1 MEVKWI
7 YHNGIRVL
15 ALVVND
21 NDPYEFCENC
31 GKKHYSHPK
40 LAIKEDKDWCG
51 DCNDEYFKKHMSDA
65 ELGMWTI
72 YEMERNRAVVVVRE
86 LDVNE

>member
-1 MEVKWI
+1 
-7 YHNGIRVL
+7 
-15 ALVVND
+15 
-21 NDPYEFCENC
+21 
-31 GKKHYSHPK
+31 
-40 LAIKEDKDWCG
+40 
-51 DCNDEYFKKHMSDA
+51 MSDA